1 MRQSSAPA
9 PAAKAKEPK
18 AVAVLS
24 RPPKEG
30 KAARAGSPAGS
41 GGETAALKAKLK
53 AKLSTLLSDDAF
65 LDALV
70 AEYLAQAATL
80 KPKAAATAP
89 APAPAPAAAASPDVP
104 PHLLALLQQQVGP

>member
-1 MRQSSAPA
+1 MPYLL
-9 PAAKAKEPK
+9 AKYVFPLMEHPGWIGLKEH
-18 AVAVLS
+18 
-24 RPPKEG
+24 E
-30 KAARAGSPAGS
+30 
-41 GGETAALKAKLK
+41 LK

-80 KPKAAATAP
+80 KPKPAATAP